1 MNKNDTRNEALV
13 KQIEQKEKALVK
25 PNIQLKTNCSLNLFG
40 ATKNLNVCNLENL
53 TLLKVQLNMLAM
65 SAKDMGM
72 PADEIMI
79 GGFSIT
85 DWMSDIDVKMELCK
99 YNEAKTSLNRM
110 KEKLNKLLSEDRRTE
125 MALDGIEEMR
135 GNM

>member
-1 MNKNDTRNEALV
+1 MYYM
-13 KQIEQKEKALVK
+13 
-25 PNIQLKTNCSLNLFG
+25 TNCSLNLFG

-125 MALDGIEEMR
+125 MALDGIEEML

>member
-125 MALDGIEEMR
+125 MALDGIEEML